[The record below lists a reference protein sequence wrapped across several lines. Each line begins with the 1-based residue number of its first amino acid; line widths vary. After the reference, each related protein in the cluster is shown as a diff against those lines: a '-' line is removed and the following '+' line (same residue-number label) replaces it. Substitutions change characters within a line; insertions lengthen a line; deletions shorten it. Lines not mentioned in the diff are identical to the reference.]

1 MPLAWL
7 ILGYFMGSV
16 PTGYIL
22 AKVLRGIDIRT
33 IGSGNIGATNAGR
46 LLGRKWAI
54 AIALFDMLKGGIIVL
69 IASFF
74 TSDPL
79 ILALTGVMSV
89 IGHDYTVWLRFR
101 GGKGVAT
108 TFGVFAFFD
117 LFNPWPALLGGAVWY
132 MVLKKTKYVS
142 VSSMIGL
149 FSAVLM
155 MFVFGMPLEYR
166 IAGILL
172 TTLSVWR
179 HRPNIRNLIAGV
191 EKRVR

>member
-1 MPLAWL
+1 MSMIWL
-7 ILGYFMGSV
+7 ILGYFIGST
-16 PTGYIL
+16 PTGYIV
-22 AKVLRGIDIRT
+22 AKMLRGVDIRT
-33 IGSGNIGATNAGR
+33 IGSGNIGATNVGR
-46 LLGRKWAI
+46 LLGKKWAI
-54 AIALFDMLKGGIIVL
+54 AVALFDMLKGGIIVF

-108 TFGVFAFFD
+108 TYGVFAFYDF
-117 LFNPWPALLGGAVWY
+117 FNPWPALLGGAVWY
-132 MVLKKTKYVS
+132 LVLKKTKYVS

-155 MFVFGMPLEYR
+155 MFVFRMPREYC
-166 IAGILL
+166 ISGLLL
-172 TTLSVWR
+172 TALSVWR
-179 HRPNIRNLIAGV
+179 HRPNIRNLIDGV